1 MIARRFPFHPGAA
14 SIYSPPVAAPL
25 KSCLETDGKFFR
37 RDGKRHWMKA
47 VTYGPFPPEKAFP
60 LAGEFA
66 KIREAGFDTIRLFEL
81 PDAGL
86 LDEAHRAGLLV
97 FAGLRWNHYE
107 DFLTKPAILSSA
119 RIHLAEWLGKH
130 AAHPAL
136 AGVYVGNEIP
146 ADLVR
151 WMGPAA
157 VREAVEGLIDLGKG
171 IAPHLL
177 FAYANYPSTEYL
189 EPGNADF
196 SAFNI
201 YLEEKEAY
209 AAYLRRL
216 QNIAGDRPLVVS
228 EFGMDSARNSPEK
241 QATTLCWAMEISH
254 REETAGF
261 TTYSWCDLW
270 LNNGREILD
279 WDFGL
284 TDRDGREKPAYGVCS
299 SFHAAP
305 PPPPAHSYSV
315 IVCTR
320 NGGKRIASCLA
331 AIARMEGK
339 PFEIIVVDDGSTDG
353 TAELVA
359 GKFPEVCL
367 ISIPPSGLS
376 AARNIGAD
384 AATGG
389 ILAFTDDDCEPDSEW
404 LVRLDRAFHDP
415 AISAAGGPNL
425 PPPARSE
432 REAVIR
438 AAPGAPSHVLLDDTR
453 AEHLPGCNIAVRRE
467 VFHAVDGFDPLF
479 RTAGDDVDFCWRLSD
494 AGHRLAFVPGSFVW
508 HWRRPSMI
516 AFLKQQLGYGKAE
529 KLLLAKHPERF
540 GKNGEARWQGFVYGG
555 GAVRV
560 GGGSIIYHGAM
571 GNAGYQSIVNR
582 MLPLRPIDSA
592 FRTPRAEFLLRLLE
606 ILQPAARRLAR
617 SGCILPPFSKPR
629 LSQPD
634 PTHEF
639 GFPGDESKFRD
650 HYLKALLA
658 KGWNPAGETA
668 AWDLEKNG
676 TRVLIATE
684 RCGPNLT
691 RTLFRVW
698 GEADA
703 AQALECE
710 LQSGENISKRN
721 EPQVNADGR

>member
-1 MIARRFPFHPGAA
+1 VAAVFGRRRRFPFHPGAA
-14 SIYSPPVAAPL
+14 FIYSPRMAAPHQP
-25 KSCLETDGKFFR
+25 CLEADGKFFR

-60 LAGEFA
+60 LSEDFA
-66 KIREAGFDTIRLFEL
+66 KISEAGFDTIRLFEL
-81 PDAGL
+81 PASDL
-86 LDEAHRAGLLV
+86 LDEAQRAGLMV

-107 DFLTKPAILSSA
+107 DFISKPAILSSA
-119 RIHLAEWLGKH
+119 RIALVEWLGKH

-157 VREAVEGLIDLGKG
+157 VREAVEALIDLGKS

-201 YLEEKEAY
+201 YLEAKEDF

-228 EFGMDSARNSPEK
+228 EFGIDSARNSPQR
-241 QATTLCWAMEISH
+241 QAETLAWALEISH

-261 TTYSWCDLW
+261 TAYSWCDLW

-299 SFHAAP
+299 SFNAP
-305 PPPPAHSYSV
+305 PPPPTAHTFSV

-320 NGGKRIASCLA
+320 NGGARIASCLE
-331 AIARMEGK
+331 AIANMDGK
-339 PFEIIVVDDGSTDG
+339 PFETLVVDDGSTDG
-353 TAELVA
+353 TAELVTA
-359 GKFPEVCL
+359 KFPHVRL

-384 AATGG
+384 ASRGE
-389 ILAFTDDDCEPDSEW
+389 ILAFTDDDCEPDQEW
-404 LVRLDRAFHDP
+404 LVRLDRAFRDP
-415 AISAAGGPNL
+415 DISTAGGPNL
-425 PPPARSE
+425 PPPARSG

-438 AAPGAPSHVLLDDTR
+438 AAPGAPSHVLLDDTH
-453 AEHLPGCNIAVRRE
+453 AEHLPGCNFAVRRS
-467 VFHAVDGFDPLF
+467 VFHAVGGFDPVF
-479 RTAGDDVDFCWRLSD
+479 RTAGDDVDFCWRLTE
-494 AGHRLAFVPGSFVW
+494 AGHRLAFVPGAFVW
-508 HWRRPSMI
+508 HWRRPSI
-516 AFLKQQLGYGKAE
+516 LTFLKQQLGYGKAE
-529 KLLLAKHPERF
+529 KLLMAKHPERF
-540 GKNGEARWQGFVYGG
+540 GKNGEARWKGFVYGG

-560 GGGSIIYHGAM
+560 GGGSVIYHGAM

-582 MLPLRPIDSA
+582 MLPLRPIDAA
-592 FRTPRAEFLLRLLE
+592 FRTPGAEFTLRLLE
-606 ILQPAARRLAR
+606 ILQPAARRWAR
-617 SGCILPPFSKPR
+617 SRRIMPPFSIPR
-629 LSQPD
+629 LSQAD
-634 PTHEF
+634 STHEF
-639 GFPGDESKFRD
+639 GIPGDESRFRE
-650 HYLKALLA
+650 HYLQTLLT
-658 KGWNPAGETA
+658 KGWKPAGETS
-668 AWDLEKNG
+668 AWDLEKDG
-676 TRVLIATE
+676 TRILIATE

-691 RTLFRVW
+691 RTLFRVC
-698 GEADA
+698 GEPA
-703 AQALECE
+703 AANTLESE
-710 LQSGENISKRN
+710 MRIAKEN
-721 EPQVNADGR
+721 EPQQG

>member
-1 MIARRFPFHPGAA
+1 
-14 SIYSPPVAAPL
+14 
-25 KSCLETDGKFFR
+25 
-37 RDGKRHWMKA
+37 MKA

-60 LAGEFA
+60 LADEFA

-81 PDAGL
+81 PDSDL
-86 LDEAHRAGLLV
+86 LDTAKNSGLLV

-107 DFLTKPAILSSA
+107 DFLSKPAILSSA

-157 VREAVEGLIDLGKG
+157 VREAIEGLIDLGKS

-201 YLEEKEAY
+201 YLEKKEDF

-228 EFGMDSARNSPEK
+228 EFGMDSARNSQEK
-241 QATTLCWAMEISH
+241 QAETLGWALEISH
-254 REETAGF
+254 RLETAGF
-261 TTYSWCDLW
+261 TVYSWCDLW

-284 TDRDGREKPAYGVCS
+284 IDREGHEKQAYRICS
-299 SFHAAP
+299 NFHPSP
-305 PPPPAHSYSV
+305 PPPPAHRFSV

-320 NGGKRIASCLA
+320 DGRSRIASCLT
-331 AIARMEGK
+331 AIAKMDGQ
-339 PFEIIVVDDGSTDG
+339 PFETIVVDDGSTDG
-353 TAELVA
+353 TSELVA
-359 GKFPEVCL
+359 GKFPDVRL

-384 AATGG
+384 AAIGE
-389 ILAFTDDDCEPDSEW
+389 ILAFTDDDCEPDHEW
-404 LVRLDRAFHDP
+404 LIRLDRAFLDP
-415 AISAAGGPNL
+415 EISAAGGPNL
-425 PPPARSE
+425 PPPARNE

-453 AEHLPGCNIAVRRE
+453 AEHLPGCNIAVR
-467 VFHAVDGFDPLF
+467 HAAFAAVGGFDPVF
-479 RTAGDDVDFCWRLSD
+479 RTAGDDVDFCWRLSE
-494 AGHRLAFVPGSFVW
+494 AGFRLAFVSGAFVW
-508 HWRRPSMI
+508 HWRRPSMLT
-516 AFLKQQLGYGKAE
+516 FLKQQLGYGKAE

-560 GGGSIIYHGAM
+560 GGDSIIYHGAM
-571 GNAGYQSIVNR
+571 GNAGYQSIMNR
-582 MLPLRPIDSA
+582 MLPLRPIDSE
-592 FRTPRAEFLLRLLE
+592 FRTPRAEFLLQLLK
-606 ILQPAARRLAR
+606 ILQPAARRWAR
-617 SGCILPPFSKPR
+617 SRRILLPLPKHDFTE
-629 LSQPD
+629 PD
-634 PTHEF
+634 STHEF
-639 GFPGDESKFRD
+639 GIPGDETKFRD
-650 HYLKALLA
+650 HYLQTLLT
-658 KGWNPAGETA
+658 KGWKPSGETS
-668 AWDLEKNG
+668 AWDLEKDG

-691 RTLFRVW
+691 RTLFRVS
-698 GEADA
+698 GEAA
-703 AQALECE
+703 TAQSLERE
-710 LQSGENISKRN
+710 LRGIKIN
-721 EPQVNADGR
+721 EPQMDVNGEDL

>member
-1 MIARRFPFHPGAA
+1 VIDRRFPFHPGSA
-14 SIYSPPVAAPL
+14 SIYSPPVAAPQQP
-25 KSCLETDGKFFR
+25 CLETDGKFFR
-37 RDGKRHWMKA
+37 RHGKRLWMKA
-47 VTYGPFPPEKAFP
+47 VTYGPFPPGKTFP
-60 LAGEFA
+60 LADDFA
-66 KIREAGFDTIRLFEL
+66 KIHSAGFDTIRLFEL
-81 PDAGL
+81 PDSAL
-86 LDEAHRAGLLV
+86 LNEAHRAGLMV

-107 DFLTKPAILSSA
+107 DFLSKPAILSSA

-157 VREAVEGLIDLGKG
+157 VREAVEGLIDLGKS

-196 SAFNI
+196 TAFNI

-228 EFGMDSARNSPEK
+228 EFGMDSARNSQEK
-241 QATTLCWAMEISH
+241 QAETLGWALDFSH

-261 TTYSWCDLW
+261 TAYAWCDLS
-270 LNNGREILD
+270 LNNGREVLD

-299 SFHAAP
+299 NFKATP
-305 PPPPAHSYSV
+305 PPPSARTFSV

-320 NGGKRIASCLA
+320 NGGARIASCLS
-331 AIARMEGK
+331 AIARMDGK
-339 PFEIIVVDDGSTDG
+339 PFETIVVDDGSTDG

-359 GKFPEVCL
+359 GKFPDVRL

-384 AATGG
+384 AATGE
-389 ILAFTDDDCEPDSEW
+389 ILAFTDDDCEPDREW
-404 LVRLDRAFHDP
+404 LVRLDRAFRDP
-415 AISAAGGPNL
+415 EISVAGGPNL
-425 PPPARSE
+425 PPPARNE

-453 AEHLPGCNIAVRRE
+453 AEHLPGCNIAVRRAA
-467 VFHAVDGFDPLF
+467 FAAVGGFDPVF

-494 AGHRLAFVPGSFVW
+494 AGHRLGFVPGAFVW
-508 HWRRPSMI
+508 HWRRPSI
-516 AFLKQQLGYGKAE
+516 LTYLRQQLGYGKAE
-529 KLLLAKHPERF
+529 KLLLAKHPGRF

-592 FRTPRAEFLLRLLE
+592 FRTPRAELLLCLLE
-606 ILQPAARRLAR
+606 ILQPAARRYAR
-617 SGCILPPFSKPR
+617 GGNILPPLSKPQ

-639 GFPGDESKFRD
+639 AIPGDETKFRD
-650 HYLKALLA
+650 HYLRTLLT
-658 KGWNPAGETA
+658 KGWKPAGETG
-668 AWDLEKNG
+668 AWDLEKDG

-691 RTLFRVW
+691 RTLFRVS
-698 GEADA
+698 GEPA
-703 AQALECE
+703 AARALERE
-710 LQSGENISKRN
+710 LST
-721 EPQVNADGR
+721 